1 MQKLKENLPIVIGLA
16 IPVVMVVVIAG
27 IIYGERM
34 FSSVPAPKTNFVYAL
49 GDTVVG
55 NSPYGYAVSMPSNPC
70 AAEYY
75 RVASGTIK
83 RYPTDPKGR
92 DPLYCKDVLAEQKE
106 PMFFLHDV
114 TTNTSTRL
122 TWEEAS
128 KIMLDNAP
136 KSKDGYEYTQN
147 IDRGNIGIIGIFGG
161 GNYDYNARYLKNGTR
176 YEKMNLQIPTA
187 TYYGA
192 DVFLGW
198 VTN

>member
-1 MQKLKENLPIVIGLA
+1 MQKLKENLAIVIGLA

-34 FSSVPAPKTNFVYAL
+34 FTSIPAPTTNFVYAL
-49 GDTVVG
+49 GDTVIG
-55 NSPYGYAVSMPSNPC
+55 TSQYGYAPSVPSNPC
-70 AAEYY
+70 ATEYY

-83 RYPTDPKGR
+83 RYPTDPKDR
-92 DPLYCKDVLAEQKE
+92 DQLFCKDAMKDMKE

-114 TTNTSTRL
+114 ATNVSTRL
-122 TWEEAS
+122 TWDEAS
-128 KIMLDNAP
+128 KIALDDTP

-147 IDRGNIGIIGIFGG
+147 IDRGNIGILGLFGG
-161 GNYDYNARYLKNGTR
+161 GNYDYTARYLKNGTR
-176 YEKMNLQIPTA
+176 YEKMNLQIPTE

-198 VTN
+198 VTK